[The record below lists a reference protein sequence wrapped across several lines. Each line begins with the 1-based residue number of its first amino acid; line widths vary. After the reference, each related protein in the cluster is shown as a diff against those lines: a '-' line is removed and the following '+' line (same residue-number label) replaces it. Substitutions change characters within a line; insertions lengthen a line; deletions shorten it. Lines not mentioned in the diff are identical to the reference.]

1 MWSAG
6 PIVHF
11 GMHRTLY
18 LLLFAIACTPPAP
31 PVEAPPSFT
40 GEHRDDLRSL
50 YDSLQVTGSFVMHD
64 VGRDHW
70 LYIDSAQADVAT
82 LPASTFKIFSSL
94 YALESGVA
102 TDADFTIPWDSVD
115 HGRAAINRDLSLREA
130 YDLSAYWYHGE
141 LARRAGPATL
151 KHWLDT
157 VGYGN
162 ADTSGGF
169 DRAWVAGGL
178 RITPRQQ
185 VAFLERLQRNELPF
199 SLRTMTIVKG
209 IMVREDTLGHVL
221 RAKTGWAM
229 GDEGSMGWYVGWVE
243 SDGSTGPFFF
253 ANRIF
258 TTDTQSTTF
267 AEARRSIALAVLQEV
282 GAWPR

>member
-1 MWSAG
+1 MR
-6 PIVHF
+6 
-11 GMHRTLY
+11 RTLPF
-18 LLLFAIACTPPAP
+18 LLLLTACSTPQAP
-31 PVEAPPSFT
+31 VDPVPVATIEL
-40 GEHRDDLRSL
+40 RDDLRPV
-50 YDSLQVTGSFVMHD
+50 YDSLQVTGSFILHD
-64 VGRDHW
+64 GARDHW
-70 LYIDSAQADVAT
+70 LYVDSTQADVAT

-94 YALESGVA
+94 YGLESGVVQ
-102 TDADFTIPWDSVD
+102 DADFVIPWDSVD
-115 HGRAAINRDLSLREA
+115 YGRPEVNRDLSLRDA
-130 YDLSAYWYHGE
+130 YDVSAYWYHRE
-141 LARRAGPATL
+141 VARRAGPGVL

-162 ADTSGGF
+162 ADTSGGY

-185 VAFLERLQRNELPF
+185 IGFLERLQRNELPL

-209 IMVREDTLGHVL
+209 IMIRAEDRGYVL

-229 GDEGSMGWYVGWVE
+229 GDAGSIGWYVGWVE
-243 SDGSTGPFFF
+243 TPDSTGPFFF

-258 TTDTQSTTF
+258 TPDTLSTTF
-267 AEARRSIALAVLQEV
+267 AEARKTIAMDILQRA